1 VSRADLT
8 TWLKGSIGDQRKFDA
23 SILSGD
29 GIPTE
34 RPFLSTMP
42 SHGLAE
48 GDIHII
54 LNTADE
60 KRNKKH
66 NKVGPMSDGND
77 QSRADL
83 LL

>member
-1 VSRADLT
+1 
-8 TWLKGSIGDQRKFDA
+8 
-23 SILSGD
+23 
-29 GIPTE
+29 
-34 RPFLSTMP
+34 MP

-77 QSRADL
+77 QSWADL
-83 LL
+83 LFTVDLFR